1 MPDVRVRLRIRG
13 RVQGV
18 FYRASARRKA
28 RDLGLTGYAENLGDG
43 SVEIVTEGD
52 LMLKVTTTASARHN
66 APMVLH
72 ADCFQLWNE
81 ERRLFKSSPDP
92 GPRHHRTQP

>member
-1 MPDVRVRLRIRG
+1 MMNFLE
-13 RVQGV
+13 QGLL
-18 FYRASARRKA
+18 FLEGGFDSF
-28 RDLGLTGYAENLGDG
+28 LGPLAL
-43 SVEIVTEGD
+43 GD